1 MGRVKFWIIVLIALL
16 LVPKIAHCGE
26 VEVVIDESDKKQIIQ
41 YLEELK
47 IRRQQVIMLQSIID
61 RDAQQDQRE
70 KELNDKQVA
79 LITQERDIYR
89 EEATKYKK
97 AWEDATRGRS
107 KKCWVAKCLTLGIAR
122 CN

>member
-1 MGRVKFWIIVLIALL
+1 MGRVAVLFLAFCI
-16 LVPKIAHCGE
+16 LVNVNVYSQDAVVP
-26 VEVVIDESDKKQIIQ
+26 VVIDEHDKKEIIQ
-41 YLEELK
+41 RLEELK

-79 LITQERDIYR
+79 LISQERDIYK